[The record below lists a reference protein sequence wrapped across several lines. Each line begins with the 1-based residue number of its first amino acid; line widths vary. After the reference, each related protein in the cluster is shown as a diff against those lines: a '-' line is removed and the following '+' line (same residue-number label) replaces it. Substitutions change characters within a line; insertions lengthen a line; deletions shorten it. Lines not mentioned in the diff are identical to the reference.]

1 MLSTLVRLMHHAKI
15 YTKTGDAGSS
25 SLFNGE
31 RRLKTDSIFEALG
44 ATDELN
50 AQIGL
55 ARAMC
60 EERKRVGDLPE
71 RLEQVQHHLFDLGAH
86 VATPQDATEARLRRT
101 AFPDSYTALLETWID
116 AYDAGLPPLRNFIL
130 PSGGVEAS
138 ALHVARSVCRRA
150 ERCLL
155 PLLSAQQIYPHAY
168 TYVNRLSDLL
178 FVMAR
183 TAALRSGAQEVI
195 YKKQHSLETS
205 PSTSL

>member
-1 MLSTLVRLMHHAKI
+1 MISTLVRLMHRAKI

-31 RRLKTDSIFEALG
+31 RRLKTDSVFEALG
-44 ATDELN
+44 TTDELN
-50 AQIGL
+50 AQIGF
-55 ARAMC
+55 ARAIC

-71 RLEQVQHHLFDLGAH
+71 RLEQIQHHLFDLGAH

-116 AYDAGLPPLRNFIL
+116 AYDTDLPPLRNFIL

-138 ALHVARSVCRRA
+138 AIHVARSVCRRT
-150 ERCLL
+150 ERCLV
-155 PLLSAQQIYPHAY
+155 PLLNGQQIYPHAY
-168 TYVNRLSDLL
+168 TYINRLSDLL

-183 TAALRSGAQEVI
+183 TAAFRTGAQEVI
-195 YKKQHSLETS
+195 YKKPQTPESIV
-205 PSTSL
+205 

>member
-1 MLSTLVRLMHHAKI
+1 MISTLVRLMSQAKI

-31 RRLKTDSIFEALG
+31 RRLKTDVVFEALG

-50 AQIGL
+50 AQIGF

-71 RLEQVQHHLFDLGAH
+71 RLEQIQHQLFDLGAH
-86 VATPQDATEARLRRT
+86 VATPQSANEARLRRT
-101 AFPDSYTALLETWID
+101 AFPDTYTAVLEAWID
-116 AYDAGLPPLRNFIL
+116 TYDSALPPLRNFIL

-138 ALHVARSVCRRA
+138 ALHVARSMCRRT
-150 ERCLL
+150 ERCLV
-155 PLLSAQQIYPHAY
+155 PLLTEHQIYPHAY
-168 TYVNRLSDLL
+168 TYINRLSDLL

-183 TAALRSGAQEVI
+183 TAALRVGATEVI
-195 YKKQHSLETS
+195 YRKQQTPESA
-205 PSTSL
+205 P